1 MKKEVQIKKALDNNL
16 EGVFISEQFKQ
27 RMVKEIVGGEKM
39 KKKTSFTLILV
50 FALCLMA
57 TTAFAYATWQEYAK
71 SIPAIEQESG
81 HYQSWSFAEKQR
93 LLETLVH
100 NGFIDNNARVLK
112 LLSEE
117 PGDDAGSLIDQV
129 ISEWVGVP
137 VEEVNFMDIMEAAW
151 GPFDNWTHEQRA
163 WYSEAEQNA
172 GISLDDKTIYGMPS
186 EQHIDESHAIDIA
199 KAAFSEAFEMNIEM
213 MDLYDV
219 SCDFQEKTESGLLNQ
234 WYVLFTAAR
243 EENVPIHT
251 INIFVDGKTGAV
263 NTDLQMYVDALKD
276 QNALEETDPLQV
288 QFTSFME
295 DRSYAYRYFGALTIE
310 DKALFS
316 KEFRDKALQYIAEHS
331 DYDNN
336 WVIGITAFR
345 YGLPTEQNIS
355 YQDAL
360 TIANQILRDEFHV
373 PEELI
378 TYYLSK
384 TCVYFDIT
392 DEELPLWKFYYD
404 DSSIPIEIK
413 DKYYADETTACYKV
427 ELNAE
432 TGDIIYTNKILEPLD
447 FNCLDSWKDRL

>member
-1 MKKEVQIKKALDNNL
+1 MKKEAQIKKALDANL

-39 KKKTSFTLILV
+39 KRKTSLTLVLV

-57 TTAFAYATWQEYAK
+57 TTALAYATWQEYAR
-71 SIPAIEQESG
+71 SIPATEQESG
-81 HYQSWSFAEKQR
+81 LYLSWSFTEKQK
-93 LLETLVH
+93 LLEALVN
-100 NGFIDNNARVLK
+100 NGFINKDERILK
-112 LLSEE
+112 LLSEDTE
-117 PGDDAGSLIDQV
+117 DDAGLLIDQD

-137 VEEVNFMDIMEAAW
+137 IEEVNFMDIMEAAW
-151 GPFDNWTHEQRA
+151 GAFDTWTHEQRA

-172 GISLDDKTIYGMPS
+172 EIFLDDKTIYGIPN

-199 KAAFSEAFEMNIEM
+199 KSAFSEAFKMNIETIN
-213 MDLYDV
+213 LYDV
-219 SCDFQEKTESGLLNQ
+219 SCDFQEKTENGLQNQ

-263 NTDLQMYVDALKD
+263 NTDLQKFVDALEY
-276 QNALEETDPLQV
+276 QNTLEETDPLQV
-288 QFTSFME
+288 QFTSFMKE
-295 DRSYAYRYFGALTIE
+295 HSYAYSYFGALTIE

-316 KEFRDKALQYIAEHS
+316 TEFRDRALQYIAEHPE
-331 DYDNN
+331 YDNN

-360 TIANQILRDEFHV
+360 TIANQILRDEFNV

-384 TCVYFDIT
+384 PCAYFDVT
-392 DEELPLWKFYYD
+392 NEELPLWKFYYD

-413 DKYYADETTACYKV
+413 EKYYSDGMTACYKV
-427 ELNAE
+427 ELDAE
-432 TGDIIYTNKILEPLD
+432 TGDIICVNKLKEPLD
-447 FNCLDSWKDRL
+447 FNSLDSWKDRL